1 VLSPRRP
8 NPLLGCRDFGSPNA
22 LLSLG
27 LLARRAPPR
36 VPDLIAPAARQDSRD
51 QRDSPDSTDPILKN
65 EPTESAEPKE
75 PADPIDRIDPDDPI
89 DKIDPDDPID
99 KIEPDDPMDR
109 IESEV
114 ERLCDPASDP
124 MPALSQP
131 SRSRTSRGPRCFRVC

>member
-1 VLSPRRP
+1 MLSPRRP

-51 QRDSPDSTDPILKN
+51 QRDSPDSTDPMLKN

-75 PADPIDRIDPDDPI
+75 PADPI

>member
-27 LLARRAPPR
+27 LLARRARPR

-65 EPTESAEPKE
+65 EPTESTEPKE
-75 PADPIDRIDPDDPI
+75 PADPI

-131 SRSRTSRGPRCFRVC
+131 SRSRTSRGPCCFRVC